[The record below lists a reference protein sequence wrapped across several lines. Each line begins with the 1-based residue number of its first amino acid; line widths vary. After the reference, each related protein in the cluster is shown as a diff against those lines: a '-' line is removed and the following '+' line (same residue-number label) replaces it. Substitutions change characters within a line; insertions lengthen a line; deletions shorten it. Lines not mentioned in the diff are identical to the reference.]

1 MCGEIVVVE
10 VICTELT
17 WEKSNVKNVT
27 VGGACGKSKNSEKLG
42 EIKGH
47 GSKTKR
53 L

>member
-1 MCGEIVVVE
+1 MCRESVVME

-17 WEKSNVKNVT
+17 WEKSNVKSVT
-27 VGGACGKSKNSEKLG
+27 VGGAYEKSKNSEKLG
-42 EIKGH
+42 EVKRG